1 MKFWKNMELHTK
13 IILGLVFGA
22 LFGVLVGE
30 KAVLLQPVGDIFL
43 RLITMIVLP
52 LVFSSLFVGTASLG
66 DIRKLGR
73 IGAKTLLFYFG
84 TTIIAIIIG
93 LLAVNILQPGKYIK
107 KETKQQLYQNY
118 VKTDKININKVKE
131 KTSITD
137 TFVNIVPKNPVQSFT
152 KANMLQVIFIAI
164 IFGIALT
171 LLPKE
176 RGEPLLKFFNSVSDV
191 SIKVVD
197 IIMKFAPYG
206 VFALLAAI
214 IGKYGYKILL
224 TLFTYSITVI
234 LALFIHTFIILPFFV
249 KFLSKISIR
258 EFLKKMREVMLL
270 AFSTS
275 SSNATLPVTMETV
288 EKKFKVPSYI
298 SSFVLPLGAT
308 INMDGTGLYQGVAA
322 VFIAQVYGIHLGLSG
337 QITIVLTATLA
348 SIGTAGV
355 PGVGIITLAMILRA
369 INVPVEGIALI
380 LGVDR
385 ILDMLRTVSNVLG
398 DAAAALVIAKSEKEI

>member
-22 LFGVLVGE
+22 VFGVLVGPKSE
-30 KAVLLQPVGDIFL
+30 ILQPIGDIFL

-66 DIRKLGR
+66 DVKKLGR
-73 IGAKTLLFYFG
+73 IGAKTLLFYLI
-84 TTIIAIIIG
+84 TTVVAITIG
-93 LLAVNILQPGKYIK
+93 LIAVNNIKPGKYVK
-107 KETKQQLYQNY
+107 KETKEQLYKNY
-118 VKTDKININKVKE
+118 VTNKKISFEKVQ
-131 KTSITD
+131 KTSLVD
-137 TFVNIVPKNPVQSFT
+137 TLVNIIPKNPFKSFV
-152 KANMLQVIFIAI
+152 KSDMLQVIFIAI
-164 IFGIALT
+164 LFGMAAT
-171 LLPKE
+171 LLPKGRE
-176 RGEPLLKFFNSVSDV
+176 TPLLEFFNSVSDI

-224 TLFTYSITVI
+224 TLITYSLTVV
-234 LALFIHTFIILPFFV
+234 LGLFIHTFIILPIFV
-249 KFLSKISIR
+249 KLLSKISIK
-258 EFLKKMREVMLL
+258 EFLKKMRDVMLL

-288 EKKFKVPSYI
+288 EKKFNVPSYI

-308 INMDGTGLYQGVAA
+308 INMNGTALYQGVAA
-322 VFIAQVYGIHLGLSG
+322 VFIAQVYGIKLTLGG
-337 QITIVLTATLA
+337 QLTIVLTATLA
-348 SIGTAGV
+348 AIGTAGV
-355 PGVGIITLAMILRA
+355 PGVGIIMLAMILRA

-385 ILDMLRTVSNVLG
+385 ILDMLRTISNVLG
-398 DAAAALVIAKSEKEI
+398 DAAAAIVIAKSEKEI

>member
-13 IILGLVFGA
+13 IILGLVFGV